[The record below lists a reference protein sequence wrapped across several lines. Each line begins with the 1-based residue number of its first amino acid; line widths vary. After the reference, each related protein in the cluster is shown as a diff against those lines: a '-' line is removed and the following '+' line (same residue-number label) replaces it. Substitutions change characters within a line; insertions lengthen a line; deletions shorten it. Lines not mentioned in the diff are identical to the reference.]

1 MALPNKP
8 AFDRLVRA
16 LHLAMDG
23 AGLDANYAIGSVL
36 SAWCQKSFPRLPEHT
51 LPSNQLLQVSEEV
64 SRFVDFIS
72 GQELVEATY
81 WLSSAYALLLG
92 KVLRKKY
99 SMFFTPPSLTRRL
112 LDDLQEAG
120 VNFATR
126 KFCDPACGGA
136 AFLTPISIRMRD
148 ALREYG
154 IPAAKIIQH
163 IESHILGIEKDPVLC
178 DLSKHFIMMALH
190 DEIVEAGRVPILR
203 IRSADSLLE
212 IRTGF
217 DNIDVVVCNPPFR
230 KLRADEVDLYRDAY
244 ADVIEAQ
251 PNVYAIFIALCVKLL
266 TPGGVCALVT
276 PTSFLSGQ
284 YFSKLRTHLMTHT
297 TILNIGMVSDRI
309 GVFID
314 VEQETALTLARKDVS
329 DCLRSNETKVSVVSR
344 DGTYVSVGTCS
355 LSSSGD
361 PWPIPRSEPDLVLLR
376 NSEKSKARLSD
387 YGYKARI
394 GAFVWNRDERL
405 TYLSAE
411 DAGDQI
417 RRSAVPLLWS
427 SDIRAG
433 GELHFDGQP
442 KANNEPC
449 FIQMGSLDHRSIIR
463 RPSVILQRV
472 TSNDQPRRLVAA
484 YVPQRIIDFY
494 GGFVGENHIVV
505 LEQQSHKPELT
516 PTQLAKLLSTTT
528 VDRCFRCISGATN
541 VSIFEL
547 NQLNLPDPSRLKRH
561 LKSGHDMSTAAR
573 MAIEEV

>member
-1 MALPNKP
+1 MEN
-8 AFDRLVRA
+8 
-16 LHLAMDG
+16 
-23 AGLDANYAIGSVL
+23 AGLDASCVIGSVL
-36 SAWCQKSFPRLPEHT
+36 SAWCQKSFPGLPEHT
-51 LPSNQLLQVSEEV
+51 LPTNQLLKVSEEV
-64 SRFVDFIS
+64 SRFVEFIS
-72 GQELVEATY
+72 GQDLVEATY

-92 KVLRKKY
+92 KVLRKQN

-126 KFCDPACGGA
+126 GFCDPACGGA

-148 ALREYG
+148 ALRVCET
-154 IPAAKIIQH
+154 PAAKIIEH
-163 IESHILGIEKDPVLC
+163 VERHILGMEKDTVLC
-178 DLSKHFIMMALH
+178 DLSRHFLMMALH
-190 DEIVEAGRVPILR
+190 DEIVEAGRVPSLCIG
-203 IRSADSLLE
+203 SADSLLE
-212 IRTGF
+212 SRASFGRL
-217 DNIDVVVCNPPFR
+217 DVVVCNPPFR

-244 ADVIEAQ
+244 AEVVEAQ
-251 PNVYAIFIALCVKLL
+251 PNVYALFIALCVKLL
-266 TPGGVCALVT
+266 SPGGICALVT

-284 YFSKLRTHLMTHT
+284 YFSKLRTYLITNT
-297 TILNIGMVSDRI
+297 TILKIGMVSDRL

-314 VEQETALTLARKDVS
+314 VEQETALTLARKESLGCVK
-329 DCLRSNETKVSVVSR
+329 SNKTKVSVVSR

-355 LSSSGD
+355 LTTSGD
-361 PWPIPRSEPDLVLLR
+361 AWPIPRSESDLLLLR
-376 NSEKSKARLSD
+376 KSEKSKSRLSD

-394 GAFVWNRDERL
+394 GAFVWNRDERT

-411 DAGDQI
+411 DAGDEI

-427 SDIRAG
+427 SDIRAN

-442 KANNEPC
+442 KTNKEPC

-463 RPSVILQRV
+463 KPSVILQRV
-472 TSNDQPRRLVAA
+472 TSNDQERRLVAVH
-484 YVPQRIIDFY
+484 VPKKIIDIY

-505 LEQQSHKPELT
+505 LEQQGHKPELT
-516 PTQLAKLLSTTT
+516 PAQLAKLLSTPT

-547 NQLNLPDPSRLKRH
+547 NQLSLPDPSRLKRH
-561 LKSGHDMSTAAR
+561 LNSGHDMKTAAR